1 VPAGRRQAFE
11 FDARAVCTACDTDPA
26 PGYELS
32 RRVAR
37 IVVRRLEATHAPLID
52 AYARSGM
59 TP

>member
-1 VPAGRRQAFE
+1 LR
-11 FDARAVCTACDTDPA
+11 TACDADPA
-26 PGYELS
+26 LGYELS

>member
-1 VPAGRRQAFE
+1 MH
-11 FDARAVCTACDTDPA
+11 TACDTDPA

-32 RRVAR
+32 CRVAR